1 MASIERIKKY
11 ICPLCGTTG
20 LKSERGLRKH
30 MQLQHAGFTP
40 EEFEAAWKASEAEF
54 EARVPVEP
62 GGQQKATQTSSVRND
77 KAGVRNSKPARKM
90 VKFGAN
96 AVKTDTSS
104 APNAVKNTTSPP
116 TPPKKEPK
124 APKPKAKP
132 QHLKSVPTPPPDA
145 PDPLT
150 GVLSVPKG
158 SQLMIDGDIYYQAD
172 AGFLPIKVERVA
184 MTVGLRQASPDGRTW
199 LFCKVDGVIYGLD
212 ERLVLSGA
220 QQLVSLPPPV
230 AVPDGPPTT
239 ECDVE
244 EPPAN
249 VEYREKLPG
258 FIATVTE
265 YHAVKEQE
273 LAVSKLLKAARNE
286 YYDHIYDFT
295 MAHGSESAP
304 NKLDFVLC
312 EGGIRTWLQRTPGRR
327 QTKYNE
333 PAIIQWCLDNGRE
346 EVLCRALDVQAWA
359 KLVESGV
366 IPPSVTQLYTD
377 VIDVPDTFRLVLTKE
392 EGGE

>member
-1 MASIERIKKY
+1 MAKIERIKKY
-11 ICPLCGTTG
+11 ICPVCGTTG
-20 LKSERGLRKH
+20 LKSRRGLKKH
-30 MQLQHAGFTP
+30 CDIAHKGY
-40 EEFEAAWKASEAEF
+40 EDFEAIWKASEKEF
-54 EARVPVEP
+54 EARVPAGP
-62 GGQQKATQTSSVRND
+62 GGQQKATQTPSVRND

-90 VKFGAN
+90 VKFGAQ
-96 AVKTDTSS
+96 AVKTD
-104 APNAVKNTTSPP
+104 TSPP
-116 TPPKKEPK
+116 TPPKKAPEPK
-124 APKPKAKP
+124 PKAIKAKP
-132 QHLKSVPTPPPDA
+132 QHLKSVPTPLPDA

-172 AGFLPIKVERVA
+172 AGFLPIKVERVT

-295 MAHGSESAP
+295 MAHGSESEP
-304 NKLDFVLC
+304 NKQDYVLR
-312 EGGIRTWLQRTPGRR
+312 EGGYRTWLQRTPGRQQIR
-327 QTKYNE
+327 YDE
-333 PAIIQWCLDNGRE
+333 DAIIQWCLDNGRE
-346 EVLCRALDVQAWA
+346 EVLCRALNKQAWV

-366 IPPSVTQLYTD
+366 VPPSVTQLYTD

>member
-20 LKSERGLRKH
+20 LKSKRGLKKH

-40 EEFEAAWKASEAEF
+40 EEFEAAWKASEKEF

-62 GGQQKATQTSSVRND
+62 GGQQKATQTPSGRNT
-77 KAGVRNSKPARKM
+77 RNSKPDVARKM
-90 VKFGAN
+90 VKFNGQESA
-96 AVKTDTSS
+96 KT
-104 APNAVKNTTSPP
+104 APKKAPKAPE
-116 TPPKKEPK
+116 PPKKAPK
-124 APKPKAKP
+124 AKAKP
-132 QHLKSVPTPPPDA
+132 QHLKPVPTPPPDA

-150 GVLSVPKG
+150 GVLSIPKG
-158 SQLMIDGDIYYQAD
+158 SRLMIDGDIYYQD
-172 AGFLPIKVERVA
+172 TAGFLPVKVERVA
-184 MTVGLRQASPDGRTW
+184 MTVGLRQAAPDGRTW
-199 LFCKVDGVIYGLD
+199 LFCKVDGVIYGMD

-239 ECDVE
+239 TCDVE
-244 EPPAN
+244 EPPDN
-249 VEYREKLPG
+249 IEYREKLPG
-258 FIATVTE
+258 FIATVKE

-273 LAVSKLLKAARNE
+273 LAVSKLLKTARNE
-286 YYDHIYDFT
+286 YYDHIYGFT

-346 EVLCRALDVQAWA
+346 EVLCRALDVQAWV

-366 IPPSVTQLYTD
+366 VPQSVTQLYTD

-392 EGGE
+392 EGE